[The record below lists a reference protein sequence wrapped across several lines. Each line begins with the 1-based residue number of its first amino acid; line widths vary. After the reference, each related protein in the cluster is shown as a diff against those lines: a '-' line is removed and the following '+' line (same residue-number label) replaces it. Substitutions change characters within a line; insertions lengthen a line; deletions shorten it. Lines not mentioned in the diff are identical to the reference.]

1 LPFRNIS
8 MLKLLSDKEARL
20 ALKMSFPR
28 EKNLST
34 AALEGTGVL
43 NLMKSRI
50 SAGSPVKK
58 KIQLFTDF
66 YYSSSLT
73 FKDWCY

>member
-1 LPFRNIS
+1 
-8 MLKLLSDKEARL
+8 MLKLLSDKEACL

-34 AALEGTGVL
+34 AALEGSGVL
-43 NLMKSRI
+43 NLMNSRI

-58 KIQLFTDF
+58 NSTF
-66 YYSSSLT
+66 Y
-73 FKDWCY
+73 